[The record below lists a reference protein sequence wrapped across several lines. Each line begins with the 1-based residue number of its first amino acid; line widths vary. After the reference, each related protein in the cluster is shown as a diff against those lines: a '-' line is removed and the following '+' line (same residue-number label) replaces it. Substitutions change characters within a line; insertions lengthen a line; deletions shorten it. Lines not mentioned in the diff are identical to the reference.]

1 MIDHILHNANVI
13 TMDESNPLATSLAI
27 DNDTIIAV
35 GTDEEILRLYTPATK
50 LTDLKG
56 LTVLPGLADSH
67 CHMQW
72 LGQAQR
78 GVDLSTAASYAEM
91 VELVRTE
98 AERQSQSDWII
109 GWGWNQETWPEPGLP
124 SHHLLSEAV
133 PDRPVWLL
141 RVDTHAA
148 LANQTALQRAGITGS
163 THPPFGGAIV
173 IESGEPTG
181 VLVDKAMTLVA
192 QLVPKPTLSET
203 SSQLLAAQ
211 ANCLAFGLTQVH
223 DPGIDSSLI
232 EAYRTLAR
240 NGQLKLRVNAMLRQE
255 HMSPTTLIPIKEGRF
270 TMQCIKVLL
279 DGALGSYGAA
289 LESAYQDNPQEYGL
303 LLLDTPELLD
313 SLSRAFE
320 AGFQASIHAIGDR
333 ANRLAL
339 DAVEEVL
346 NRLPRFDHR
355 TRIEHAQVLR
365 AEDIPRFADLG
376 IIASVQPAQCP
387 SDIVMSDVR
396 LGEDRAS
403 RTHAWRSLLDTSVV
417 LTAGSDTPVESLNPF
432 WGIHASVTRADRQ
445 GNPKNAWHP
454 EQAMSLQEA
463 LACYTTGPAYAS
475 FQDSKRGR
483 IKAGYWADLTIVDRD
498 INNDDVSVLLQTS
511 VQATIIGGEIVY
523 GSLPSVSPNTE

>member
-13 TMDESNPLATSLAI
+13 TMDESNPSATSLAI
-27 DNDTIIAV
+27 DNDTIIGV
-35 GTDEEILRLYTPATK
+35 GTDEEILRLYTPAAT
-50 LTDLKG
+50 LSDLKG

-72 LGQAQR
+72 LGQVQR
-78 GVDLSTAASYAEM
+78 GIDLSTTTSYAEM

-109 GWGWNQETWPEPGLP
+109 GWGWNQESWPEPGLP

-133 PDRPVWLL
+133 PDRPVWLI

-148 LANQTALQRAGITGS
+148 LANETALQRAGITGS
-163 THPPFGGAIV
+163 TQPPFGGAIV

-181 VLVDKAMTLVA
+181 VLVDKAMTLVD
-192 QLVPKPTLSET
+192 QLLPKPTLSET

-211 ANCLAFGLTQVH
+211 AHCLAFGLTQVH

-355 TRIEHAQVLR
+355 TRIEHAQ
-365 AEDIPRFADLG
+365 
-376 IIASVQPAQCP
+376 
-387 SDIVMSDVR
+387 
-396 LGEDRAS
+396 
-403 RTHAWRSLLDTSVV
+403 
-417 LTAGSDTPVESLNPF
+417 
-432 WGIHASVTRADRQ
+432 
-445 GNPKNAWHP
+445 
-454 EQAMSLQEA
+454 
-463 LACYTTGPAYAS
+463 
-475 FQDSKRGR
+475 
-483 IKAGYWADLTIVDRD
+483 
-498 INNDDVSVLLQTS
+498 
-511 VQATIIGGEIVY
+511 
-523 GSLPSVSPNTE
+523 